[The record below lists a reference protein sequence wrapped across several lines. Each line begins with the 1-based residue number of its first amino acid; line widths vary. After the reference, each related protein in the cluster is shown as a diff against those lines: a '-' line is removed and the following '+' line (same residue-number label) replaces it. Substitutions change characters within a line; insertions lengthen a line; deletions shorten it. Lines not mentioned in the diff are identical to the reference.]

1 MSKYP
6 GRLITDLADAGH
18 SVFFDGSGDYLTVP
32 SNAAFTLGTGVFT
45 LEFWAY
51 TTTFSNFRSYLSNRN
66 GTETN
71 RWGIDSN
78 SSGQFYFYANN
89 ATVATS
95 SGYGANQWLHICV
108 TRASTSTN
116 GVRIFVNGRL
126 EATGT
131 SATDFAADI
140 VSIGASPTGSQPFV
154 GYMSNVRIIK
164 GAIPAEYSTNS
175 TTVGAQIFTPPTQLF
190 PITNTSL
197 LTCNSPAIVDQSSNT
212 FFITPNG
219 NAIASTFTPFAAYN
233 PYNPALGAST
243 PGVWTLDEALQ
254 AKVTRQWNMYDP
266 HFNRTSLLLRSGA
279 TDGAQNN
286 TFQDSSSNN
295 FTITRNGNTTQGTF
309 TPFSQTGWSLRTDDR
324 SYLTI
329 PASSDFDLISTD
341 FTVEFWV
348 NVNAFNTMSFSG
360 SNLFGNGLA
369 TAVNGWS
376 MGFAGSGTTVTSI
389 EYRIFAAG
397 AQSANNFTG
406 LALSFGVWYH
416 VVLQRNGSGSNNLR
430 LFVNGIQ
437 QGAAQTANT
446 YSSAGSTFTLGS
458 GSYLQNPTYSGN
470 ADYYISNLRI
480 TKSAVYST
488 SGFNSP
494 TEPLSQITNTTMLI
508 CQSGRLVNNG
518 TNTGAITSSG
528 FNATRAQVLAISPF
542 YPQTTYTPQTVGGS
556 GFFDGTGDYLSVA
569 GTLNLSPAG
578 NVDFCMEAWI
588 YRTVEGVG
596 QVIFNKSGIT
606 GTSFPT
612 IQMGVGSGNNI
623 TMYLGNSGSP
633 GSGIG
638 LFFNG
643 SSANVIAANTW
654 NHLAVTKKYVGG
666 GNVNEYRMFVNGRLD
681 HYFTQNN
688 PTDSRNDAF
697 TIGMEPGNSNTFTG
711 YIAGARV
718 VKNSIPAAYQTA
730 STTINAQI
738 FTPPTLPIPVVTDTQ
753 LLLNFTNAAVT
764 DATGKHVFETTG
776 NAQASTA
783 RRNTQLV
790 ITPPTS
796 VYFDGTGDSL
806 FIPPAQK
813 EYLRFGVHDFTIDFW
828 AWKSAN
834 GSTGYDGV
842 ISVTPDGTFNGGFGV
857 ELSSSR
863 GFCFLYDSAVR
874 VQSNFN
880 PNDSTWHH
888 YAVVRNGGTIALFR
902 DGVLLTSAGL
912 TPTLGIAGN
921 AYIGSVSS
929 ATANNFNGYIDD
941 LRVTRGVARYT
952 AAFTPPRSRLQEQ

>member
-197 LTCNSPAIVDQSSNT
+197 LTCQSPTIIDNSSNA
-212 FFITPNG
+212 FAITPNG
-219 NAIASTFTPFAAYN
+219 NVVTSTLTPFTAYN

-243 PGVWTLDEALQ
+243 PGVWTLDEAMQ
-254 AKVTRQWNMYDP
+254 AQQTRQWNMYDP
-266 HFNRTSLLLRSGA
+266 HFNRVSLLLRSGA

-295 FTITRNGNTTQGTF
+295 FTITRNGNTTQGAF

-360 SNLFGNGLA
+360 NNFFGNGLA

-389 EYRIFAAG
+389 EYRTFTSSTQAA
-397 AQSANNFTG
+397 NTFTG

-430 LFVNGIQ
+430 LFVNGVQ
-437 QGAAQTANT
+437 QGAAQTAVT
-446 YSSAGSTFTLGS
+446 YSSAGGTFSLGS
-458 GSYLQNPTYSGN
+458 GSYLQNATYSGN
-470 ADYYISNLRI
+470 ADYYISNLRV

-518 TNTGAITSSG
+518 TNTGVITSSG

-556 GFFDGTGDYLSVA
+556 GFFDGTADNLTIAGNSAFAFGTGDFTLEAWINPNSISTGTFDRVCATSDFNGSGFDWVMNTGGTSLFLAGASYGFSINTISWNHVVFTRSGSVLRGFLNGRLA
-569 GTLNLSPAG
+569 VYSTPVGQNITSTTSLLVGQGYSGTNLNGYMTDLRIIKGSIPTAYQTSATTTGTQVFTAPTAPLTTTSQGATAG
-578 NVDFCMEAWI
+578 NV
-588 YRTVEGVG
+588 
-596 QVIFNKSGIT
+596 S
-606 GTSFPT
+606 
-612 IQMGVGSGNNI
+612 
-623 TMYLGNSGSP
+623 
-633 GSGIG
+633 
-638 LFFNG
+638 
-643 SSANVIAANTW
+643 
-654 NHLAVTKKYVGG
+654 
-666 GNVNEYRMFVNGRLD
+666 
-681 HYFTQNN
+681 
-688 PTDSRNDAF
+688 
-697 TIGMEPGNSNTFTG
+697 
-711 YIAGARV
+711 
-718 VKNSIPAAYQTA
+718 
-730 STTINAQI
+730 
-738 FTPPTLPIPVVTDTQ
+738 

-834 GSTGYDGV
+834 GASGYDTV
-842 ISVTPDGTFNGGFGV
+842 ISVGSDGNFNGGFSV
-857 ELSSSR
+857 ELSNTR
-863 GFCFLYDSAVR
+863 GFCFVYDAAVR
-874 VQSNFN
+874 ISASMN

-912 TPTLGIAGN
+912 TPTLGVTGN
-921 AYIGSVSS
+921 AYIGSGASS
-929 ATANNFNGYIDD
+929 TGSTFNGYIDD

-952 AAFTPPRSRLQEQ
+952 ATFTPPRSRLQEQ